1 MAYPPDHGISSNGA
15 LRLVLVLVGVS
26 LVGYTVGPPLYWRLK
41 GNSTGQASCPSCVCD
56 CSSEEDFL
64 SVPLGEVHFSLP
76 VKNFLIIETLIY
88 LHIYVQLLLC
98 SDFEN
103 LVKHCF

>member
-76 VKNFLIIETLIY
+76 VKTF
-88 LHIYVQLLLC
+88 
-98 SDFEN
+98 
-103 LVKHCF
+103 